1 MKYFFKRL
9 VIVGLSLT
17 LILPLVMIHTV
28 SASSQKPIKV
38 VTGLNFYG
46 EVAKAVAGNQG
57 KVTSFINN
65 SSVDPHDYKPGIKQ
79 ASQVE
84 QANVVIENGIGY
96 DHWMNRLVKSSDNKK
111 NIKVVNVGSLMGKK
125 VGDNEHI
132 WYRPNTMKKL
142 ANKLAKDYG
151 KIDPQHADYYQQNAK
166 KYITSLDQLD
176 QKIAQVKS
184 QVNPQKKEVAV
195 SEPVF
200 DYALESLGYKV
211 MDQHFEKAIEEGTDP
226 SPKDIAQI
234 QTAIKNH
241 QIAFFVDNTQA
252 SDHVVDNLVKLAK
265 KNHVPVLKVTETK
278 PSQKMTYTDWMMKQY
293 QELSS
298 IQQQ

>member
-1 MKYFFKRL
+1 MKNFLKKL
-9 VIVGLSLT
+9 VIVGLSLM
-17 LILPLVMIHTV
+17 LVLPLVMTHSV
-28 SASSQKPIKV
+28 SANSQKPIKV

-84 QANVVIENGIGY
+84 HANVVIENGIGY
-96 DHWMNRLVKSSDNKK
+96 DHWMNKLVKSSDNKK
-111 NIKVVNVGSLMGKK
+111 NIKVVNVGSMMGKK

-132 WYRPNTMKKL
+132 WYQPNTMKKL

-151 KIDPQHADYYQQNAK
+151 KIDPQHADYYKQNAK
-166 KYITSLDQLD
+166 KYVASLSQLD

-200 DYALESLGYKV
+200 DYALENLGYKV

-226 SPKDIAQI
+226 SPKDISQI
-234 QTAIKNH
+234 QNAIKQH
-241 QIAFFVDNTQA
+241 KIAFFVDNTQA
-252 SDHVVDNLVKLAK
+252 TGHTVKNLVKLAK
-265 KNHVPVLKVTETK
+265 KNNVPVLKVTETK
-278 PSQKMTYTDWMMKQY
+278 PNQKMTYTEWMMKQY
-293 QELSS
+293 EELSS

>member
-1 MKYFFKRL
+1 M
-9 VIVGLSLT
+9 
-17 LILPLVMIHTV
+17 
-28 SASSQKPIKV
+28 
-38 VTGLNFYG
+38 
-46 EVAKAVAGNQG
+46 
-57 KVTSFINN
+57 
-65 SSVDPHDYKPGIKQ
+65 
-79 ASQVE
+79 
-84 QANVVIENGIGY
+84 IENGIGY

-132 WYRPNTMKKL
+132 WYQPNTMKEL

-151 KIDPQHADYYQQNAK
+151 KIDPQHSDYYKQNAK
-166 KYITSLDQLD
+166 KYIASLDQLA

-226 SPKDIAQI
+226 SPKDISQI
-234 QTAIKNH
+234 QNAIKKH
-241 QIAFFVDNTQA
+241 KIAFFVDNTQA
-252 SDHVVDNLVKLAK
+252 TDHVVKDLVKLAK
-265 KNHVPVLKVTETK
+265 ENNVPVLKVTETK

-293 QELSS
+293 EELSS